1 MKITFHKNRSSFILN
16 AVTIF
21 ITSISI
27 NFTSSIHK
35 SNAAQIYPY
44 NFENFDETS
53 KVYHDTT
60 ISLDNNKCLNGL
72 INGLPQKG
80 DKPSTQ
86 ACLNTFGYNPEKKIT
101 SPVMIVFEISQNSP
115 KLTTIVIYQ
124 SKNGQIHQERFKGV
138 GARYSQWYA
147 PQGIYTLDYL
157 KPQKNPSFKPA
168 YGNFYTALEERD
180 KNGNP
185 VNIGFHGRSGNLM
198 AGNGSNGCHRHRV
211 TDMKR
216 IMTIIKNAGKEAKL
230 PDNWYENTLPIAVIS
245 SSYNNL

>member
-1 MKITFHKNRSSFILN
+1 M
-16 AVTIF
+16 
-21 ITSISI
+21 TSISI
-27 NFTSSIHK
+27 SLTVLIDK
-35 SNAAQIYPY
+35 SNAAQIYTY
-44 NFENFDETS
+44 DSDNFDATS
-53 KVYHDTT
+53 KTYHDTT
-60 ISLDNNKCLNGL
+60 ISSDNNKCLNGL

-80 DKPSTQ
+80 DKSSTQ

-101 SPVMIVFEISQNSP
+101 SPVMIVFEISQKSQ

-138 GARYSQWYA
+138 GARYSEWYA

-168 YGNFYTALEERD
+168 YGNFYTALTEKD

-185 VNIGFHGRSGNLM
+185 VNIGFHGRLGNLM
-198 AGNGSNGCHRHRV
+198 AGNGSNGCHRHSV

-230 PDNWYENTLPIAVIS
+230 PFNWYEKTLPIAVIS
-245 SSYNNL
+245 SN